1 MTDRIPAPSFKG
13 WIEAEHI
20 VLDDREAFAQQIKRL
35 EGERVSLTLKK
46 FRKGRSMNQHRYY
59 FAILRI
65 FSEFCGY
72 GSDEMED
79 LHNELKSRFLRR
91 HEDGPIPTVAS
102 TTSLDTMQF
111 SDYLERVRQLAA
123 ELGCVLPD
131 PGEF

>member
-1 MTDRIPAPSFKG
+1 MTDRIPVPSFKG

-20 VLDDREAFAQQIKRL
+20 VLDDREAFARQIKTL

-46 FRKGRSMNQHRYY
+46 FRKGRSLKQNAWYW
-59 FAILRI
+59 AGILPVLA
-65 FSEFCGY
+65 EFLGY
-72 GSDEMED
+72 TVEE
-79 LHNELKSRFLRR
+79 LHNGLKSRLLAS
-91 HEDGPIPTVAS
+91 HEDSPIPAVKS
-102 TTSLDTMQF
+102 TAALDTMQF